1 MLRKLAIATVLT
13 LSATAT
19 IAPAHAAGTLDIG
32 ESLCSYVQSD
42 NKTGVRKVL
51 RQNNVK
57 IRSIFDDLRCN
68 GKDLL
73 SFADHNGAAEAGALI
88 IKRLPKNSAKA
99 LQGTLT
105 TPALIAELEAR
116 IG

>member
-1 MLRKLAIATVLT
+1 MLRKLVATTLI
-13 LSATAT
+13 LSAMSVV
-19 IAPAHAAGTLDIG
+19 APAQASSTRDIG
-32 ESLCSYVQSD
+32 ESLCAYVQSD
-42 NKTGVRKVL
+42 NKSGIRKVL
-51 RQNNVK
+51 RQRNVK

-73 SFADHNGAAEAGALI
+73 SFADHNGAEDAGALI
-88 IKRLPKNSAKA
+88 IKRLPKDTASELK
-99 LQGTLT
+99 GTLK